1 MSQTSIPQ
9 DLNFVAVNI
18 ERIPSVPR
26 STQAKKSGFCSRP
39 FVDFQQNYQE
49 NLTIT

>member
-1 MSQTSIPQ
+1 MSQASILQ

-26 STQAKKSGFCSRP
+26 STQRKGGFCSRP

-49 NLTIT
+49 NLTST